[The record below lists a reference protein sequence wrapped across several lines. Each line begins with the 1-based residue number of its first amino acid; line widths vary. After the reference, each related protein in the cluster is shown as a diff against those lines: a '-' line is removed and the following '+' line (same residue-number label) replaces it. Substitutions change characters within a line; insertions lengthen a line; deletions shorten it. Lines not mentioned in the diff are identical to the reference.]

1 MAVADIL
8 STIRG
13 FVTTSSKS
21 QNEFK
26 NESTKNNRNI
36 SDAIRDISRM
46 FSSQRSINQKNE
58 GSLSEV
64 LGLSQETSRT
74 TQQNND
80 LLKESIS
87 LQTNMLQE
95 LKKIN
100 TGVNSLLES
109 FEASGIN
116 QQGQDQSAF
125 SREKLMMAGAAL
137 GAVTPG
143 LVNNFFGKDAAIGS
157 HLGGGNQSGGTFS
170 ALGGGQNTPGNNMK
184 VDELTQ
190 LAKEAGFND
199 QEARIMAA
207 IAASESGGN
216 PTAHNPDA
224 STGDNSYGLWQI
236 NMLGKMGP
244 ERRDKFGIQNDE
256 ELFDPK
262 VNAKAAYIIYKEQG
276 FNAWSDYKNNKYVNY
291 LPEGD
296 DKNVIN
302 SGNPAEQNYYANK
315 GLYPQETPSGA
326 SSYGRVNEEQGSRAA
341 IRKQPIND
349 KLKQVL
355 EKAAAAAQVDVV
367 VHSGGQPSKE
377 SGKGPRT
384 GSTRHDDGNAADL
397 YLMRDGKILRD
408 PEDRETMAKF
418 VAAATDAGA
427 TGVGFGGEGKYMGA
441 SSIHV
446 GFGRPATWGGSPWI
460 AQAASGVY
468 RNEDLAS
475 SGGGE
480 GGLGGAMSNMAANAM
495 TSLDAAFRFFGMEN
509 VNTSNLLSSIF
520 GIPFIGADVTKDAQG
535 KETYGSVTEEEAE
548 EGTDSSFDPIASPKQ
563 TTEPQIP
570 GRDSSSSN
578 QQQTSEPDK
587 QVKGRQPEKDDKGF
601 INYDK
606 FGNMADQ
613 IKQAATNMSSNPI
626 VIKGSVPNM
635 SPNSTEQEFPTD
647 FGATDSQPR
656 NTRASWA
663 PRVAVLRPD
672 EKVTESIRWAA
683 RISPNLMT

>member
-58 GSLSEV
+58 SSLSEV

-95 LKKIN
+95 LRKIN

-109 FEASGIN
+109 FGAS
-116 QQGQDQSAF
+116 QQGQDQSLF
-125 SREKLMMAGAAL
+125 SRQNLLMAGAAL
-137 GAVTPG
+137 GGITPG
-143 LVNNFFGKDAAIGS
+143 LVNNFFGRDAIGS
-157 HLGGGNQSGGTFS
+157 HLGGNQSGGAFS
-170 ALGGGQNTPGNNMK
+170 AVGGGQDTSGASMR
-184 VDELTQ
+184 VGELTQ

-207 IAASESGGN
+207 IAASESSGN
-216 PTAHNPDA
+216 PRAHNPDA

-236 NMLGKMGP
+236 NMLGRMGP
-244 ERRDKFGIQNDE
+244 ERRAKFGIQNDE

-262 VNAKAAYIIYKEQG
+262 VNARAAYIIYKEQG

-296 DKNVIN
+296 DKSVIN
-302 SGNPAEQNYYANK
+302 SGNPAERDYYSNK
-315 GLYPQETPSGA
+315 SLYPQETPFGA
-326 SSYGRVNEEQGSRAA
+326 SSYGRVSEEQGSKAA

-377 SGKGPRT
+377 SGRGPRT

-408 PEDRETMAKF
+408 PEDREAMAKF

-468 RNEDLAS
+468 RNEDLAT

-480 GGLGGAMSNMAANAM
+480 GGLGGAMGEVAANAM
-495 TSLDAAFRFFGMEN
+495 RSLDAAFRFFGMEN
-509 VNTSNLLSSIF
+509 VNTSNLLSSVF
-520 GIPFIGADVTKDAQG
+520 GMPFVGSDVSKDAQG
-535 KETYGSVTEEEAE
+535 RETYGPTTEEETE
-548 EGTDSSFDPIASPKQ
+548 EGTDLNFDPIASPKQ

-570 GRDSSSSN
+570 GQDPSN
-578 QQQTSEPDK
+578 PNQKQKNETDK
-587 QVKGRQPEKDDKGF
+587 QPQGRPQERDDKGF

-606 FGNMADQ
+606 FGNMAEQ
-613 IKQAATNMSSNPI
+613 IKQAATTMASPI
-626 VIKGSVPNM
+626 VIRGNAPSL
-635 SPNSTEQEFPTD
+635 SPNNTEQEFPTD
-647 FGATDSQPR
+647 FGASDNQPR

-663 PRVAVLRPD
+663 PRIAVLRPD
-672 EKVTESIRWAA
+672 EKVTENIRWAA
-683 RISPNLMT
+683 RISPNLMS